1 VLPRFIQVASP
12 GRVDVILNANAGRLR
27 ATSRLRRRIESA
39 ARRAGAALHVTCS
52 LAELERV
59 ARRVAETGP
68 EAVVLAGGDGS
79 HMAALSELAR
89 VWPAPALPKIA
100 LLPGGTMNTVAGNFG
115 TRAGDVERLLE
126 AVRDGRAVETS
137 TPTLHVADD
146 RSLPR
151 VGFIFGSALVARFF
165 DVYYRSRTGALA
177 AAAITARIFA
187 GSFVGSPLASAVLD
201 PERASLTVDGAAH
214 PAPEWSLVLASVVA
228 HLGLEMHPTYRA
240 RESAERFHVVASGLP
255 PRALAAQLPR
265 VVAGKPLTGDPRIDT
280 LAAELTV
287 SFARPDAT
295 YVLDGEVL
303 PASAVRVTLG
313 PTLSVL
319 AV

>member
-1 VLPRFIQVASP
+1 
-12 GRVDVILNANAGRLR
+12 
-27 ATSRLRRRIESA
+27 
-39 ARRAGAALHVTCS
+39 
-52 LAELERV
+52 
-59 ARRVAETGP
+59 
-68 EAVVLAGGDGS
+68 
-79 HMAALSELAR
+79 MAALSALAR
-89 VWPAPALPKIA
+89 VFPARPLPKIA
-100 LLPGGTMNTVAGNFG
+100 LLPGGTMNTVASNFG
-115 TRAGDVERLLE
+115 ATAGHVERLFD

-137 TPTLHVADD
+137 TPTLRVTDD
-146 RSLPR
+146 RSPPR

-187 GSFVGSPLASAVLD
+187 GSFVGSPLARAILD
-201 PERASLTVDGAAH
+201 PEPASLTVDGAAH
-214 PAPEWSLVLASVVA
+214 PAREWSLVLASVVA

-265 VVAGKPLTGDPRIDT
+265 VVAGKPLTGDPRVDT

-287 SFARPDAT
+287 SFARPGAA
-295 YVLDGEVL
+295 YVLDGEVF

>member
-1 VLPRFIQVASP
+1 MAAT
-12 GRVDVILNANAGRLR
+12 GRVDVILNSNAGRLR
-27 ATSRLRRRIESA
+27 AASRLRRRIEGA
-39 ARRAGAALHVTCS
+39 ARRADATLHVTS
-52 LAELERV
+52 TVAELER
-59 ARRVAETGP
+59 AAERIAEMSP

-79 HMAALSELAR
+79 HMAALSALAR
-89 VWPAPALPKIA
+89 VWRAQPLPKIA

-115 TRAGDVERLLE
+115 ARAGDVERLLG
-126 AVRDGRAVETS
+126 AVRDGTAIETS

-146 RSLPR
+146 RSPPR

-201 PERASLTVDGAAH
+201 PERASLTVDGTAH
-214 PAPEWSLVLASVVA
+214 PAPEWSLVLASVIA

-240 RESAERFHVVASGLP
+240 RERADRFHVVASGLP

-265 VVAGKPLTGDPRIDT
+265 VVAGKPLTGDPRIDM
-280 LAAELTV
+280 LAADLTV

-303 PASAVRVTLG
+303 PASVVRVTLG